1 MLIARAVFENRST
14 RKWTRDKPLI
24 LIAHSQPRY
33 ARALPAAIPTTIGSR
48 VVLLADHYVA
58 DVAARQIDDNQ
69 GPCFGDRVG
78 CKAVR

>member
-1 MLIARAVFENRST
+1 MLISRVVFENRST
-14 RKWTRDKPLI
+14 RKSTRNKALI
-24 LIAHSQPRY
+24 LVAHSQPCY

-48 VVLLADHYVA
+48 VVLLADYVA

-69 GPCFGDRVG
+69 GPRFGDRVD